1 MDSPFLDASVL
12 FTAAHRPQGKAAF
25 LFQVQQS
32 RGAASPW
39 RLLSSAYAI
48 EEARRNLVAKLP
60 RAADDLAALVTN
72 LQVVAQP
79 AAARLRLDLPAK
91 DLPIWAA
98 AHASKAT
105 HLLTGDLR
113 DFGSH
118 MNQPEL
124 TGGVLIQ
131 TVGEYLAAFARR
143 LPPTAVA
150 VVVRRWKSAALVGD
164 TGSL

>member
-1 MDSPFLDASVL
+1 MDSLFLDANVL

-25 LFQVQQS
+25 LFQALQDGTAV
-32 RGAASPW
+32 RPW

-48 EEARRNLVAKLP
+48 EEARRNLAAKRP
-60 RAADDLAALVTN
+60 HAADGLGALLTH

-79 AAARLRLDLPAK
+79 AVPRLLLDLPAK
-91 DLPIWAA
+91 DMPIWAA

-113 DFGSH
+113 DFGRH
-118 MNQPEL
+118 MNQPDA

-131 TVGEYLAAFARR
+131 TVADYLAAFGRHAR
-143 LPPTAVA
+143 
-150 VVVRRWKSAALVGD
+150 SGE
-164 TGSL
+164 G